1 VRATARAALLV
12 ISAMVTCVMSVSAQT
27 QAQATSPTRT
37 TTARSAAGALT
48 PAWQAFYAGDL
59 DKAVALARAALKADA
74 RNPHPRLVLARVAI
88 ERGDAE
94 TAYTELRR
102 AQRQGPDDPDV
113 LYYLALVSGDLA
125 RTTFEALYTLAPE
138 SARVHQLMAESLEAQ
153 EKRADAEAEYEA
165 ALKADPMLV
174 DALLGLGKLKRIRV
188 ACDEAIALYQ
198 KAEAIRPTPEGAFGL
213 GTCLAANRDDQQAIE
228 HFRQALARDAQMA
241 VAWVGLGLSLTRLDR
256 TPDAIAA
263 LQKAIAI
270 EPGMSEAYYALGQ
283 AYRRAGDD
291 ERSRGAFEK
300 ARELQLAG
308 RQ

>member
-1 VRATARAALLV
+1 VLVTVVLATSLASLD
-12 ISAMVTCVMSVSAQT
+12 AQT
-27 QAQATSPTRT
+27 TSRPSPSGAV
-37 TTARSAAGALT
+37 TARSAPAGALT

-74 RNPHPRLVLARVAI
+74 RNARARLVLARVAI
-88 ERGDAE
+88 ERGDADA
-94 TAYTELRR
+94 AYAELRR
-102 AQRQGPDDPDV
+102 AQRQAPDDPDV

-138 SARVHQLMAESLEAQ
+138 SARVHQLMAEALEAQ

-165 ALKADPMLV
+165 ALKADPSLV

-213 GTCLAANRDDQQAIE
+213 GTCLAAKRDDERAIE
-228 HFRQALARDAQMA
+228 HFRQALARDGQMA

>member
-1 VRATARAALLV
+1 VLVTVVLATSLASLD
-12 ISAMVTCVMSVSAQT
+12 AQT
-27 QAQATSPTRT
+27 TSRPSPSGAV
-37 TTARSAAGALT
+37 TARSAPAGALT

-74 RNPHPRLVLARVAI
+74 RNARARLVLARVAI
-88 ERGDAE
+88 ERGDADA
-94 TAYTELRR
+94 AYAELRR
-102 AQRQGPDDPDV
+102 AQRQAPDDPDV

-138 SARVHQLMAESLEAQ
+138 SARVHQLMAEALEAQ

-165 ALKADPMLV
+165 ALKADPSLV

-213 GTCLAANRDDQQAIE
+213 GTCLAANRDDERAIE
-228 HFRQALARDAQMA
+228 HFRKALARDGQMA
-241 VAWVGLGLSLTRLDR
+241 VAWVGLGTSLTRVDQ
-256 TPDAIAA
+256 TAEAIAA

>member
-1 VRATARAALLV
+1 MIVEGTRYALATAV
-12 ISAMVTCVMSVSAQT
+12 ILMTMAVAYGAQT
-27 QAQATSPTRT
+27 PPAASPRG
-37 TTARSAAGALT
+37 SAARPAPSSPLT

-74 RNPHPRLVLARVAI
+74 RNARARLVLARVAI

-94 TAYTELRR
+94 AAYAELRH
-102 AQRQGPDDPDV
+102 AQRQTPDDPDV

-125 RTTFEALYTLAPE
+125 RTTFEALYALAPE
-138 SARVHQLMAESLEAQ
+138 SARVHQLMAQSLEAQ
-153 EKRADAEAEYEA
+153 GKRAEAEAEYEA
-165 ALKADPMLV
+165 ALKAEPTLV

-188 ACDEAIALYQ
+188 ACDEAIALYE

-213 GTCLAANRDDQQAIE
+213 GTCLGANRDDERAIE
-228 HFRQALARDAQMA
+228 HFRKALARDGQMA
-241 VAWVGLGLSLTRLDR
+241 VAWVGLGTSLTRVDQ
-256 TPDAIAA
+256 TAEAIVA

-283 AYRRAGDD
+283 AYRKAGED

>member
-1 VRATARAALLV
+1 MMLAAAL
-12 ISAMVTCVMSVSAQT
+12 AAEPRASAQ
-27 QAQATSPTRT
+27 APAGRATSP
-37 TTARSAAGALT
+37 AAKTPGSVPPRAASPKALT

-59 DKAVALARAALKADA
+59 DKAVALARVALKADA
-74 RNPHPRLVLARVAI
+74 RNARARLVLARVAI

-94 TAYTELRR
+94 AAYTELRR
-102 AQRQGPDDPDV
+102 AQRQAPDDPDV

-138 SARVHQLMAESLEAQ
+138 SARVRQLMAEALEAQ

-165 ALKADPMLV
+165 ALKADPSLV

-213 GTCLAANRDDQQAIE
+213 GTCLAAKRDDERAIE
-228 HFRQALARDAQMA
+228 HFRQALARDGRMA